1 MNNHTQPMFQIWH
14 GGNKMKET
22 VELDVDSRRY
32 IHVTLK
38 NIIHTYN
45 SDGDLIKTIVPSKVT
60 QCSQELFKTDF
71 EK

>member
-1 MNNHTQPMFQIWH
+1 MFQIWH

-45 SDGDLIKTIVPSKVT
+45 TNGELIKTIVPSKVT
-60 QCSQELFKTDF
+60 KC
-71 EK
+71 